1 MAGRTPSN
9 VSPFSAELQTFVVT
23 KYDPLLAIVREL
35 NTRLQASE
43 KERMRLER
51 RVQRLEHQLLSLS
64 EVVEK
69 AGVGKLAPTE
79 LEGGPQGGKH
89 AVRELLEP
97 EEALVAPWLFSC
109 QQIGTPT
116 SALQVLLEFSPD
128 STLEVDCKLWKREED
143 LWILLLEEL
152 PDEFAF
158 RRPDSLQLLDLRRA
172 ARRAL
177 LELCRGEA
185 LVILR
190 NVPGR
195 REAPNNPTAITLV
208 AILAAALAEAWN
220 RVEAGEPE
228 ALGRVAMVLDGT
240 DIGTRLRAGKK
251 RFRIEPLN

>member
-9 VSPFSAELQTFVVT
+9 ASPFSPELQTFVVT

-35 NTRLQASE
+35 NARLQASE

-51 RVQRLEHQLLSLS
+51 RVQRLEGQVISLNDA
-64 EVVEK
+64 VETGTK
-69 AGVGKLAPTE
+69 LKPTPDLEPEGQAGR
-79 LEGGPQGGKH
+79 H
-89 AVRELLEP
+89 AVQELLEP

-109 QQIGTPT
+109 QIGTPT

-128 STLEVDCKLWKREED
+128 STLEVDCKMWKREED
-143 LWILLLEEL
+143 LWILLLEEM

-185 LVILR
+185 LILLR

-208 AILAAALAEAWN
+208 AILAAALSEAWS
-220 RVEAGEPE
+220 RVEAAEPE
-228 ALGRVAMVLDGT
+228 ALGRVALVLDGN
-240 DIGTRLRAGKK
+240 DIGSRLRAGRK

>member
-9 VSPFSAELQTFVVT
+9 ASPFSAELQTFVVT

-51 RVQRLEHQLLSLS
+51 RVQRLESQLLSLS
-64 EVVEK
+64 ESFDK
-69 AGVGKLAPTE
+69 AGGGKLAAIE
-79 LEGGPQGGKH
+79 LEGGPQTGKHASGGKGLACAALSAAAAAVAASAAARWFSLF

-109 QQIGTPT
+109 Q
-116 SALQVLLEFSPD
+116 
-128 STLEVDCKLWKREED
+128 ED

-172 ARRAL
+172 
-177 LELCRGEA
+177 
-185 LVILR
+185 
-190 NVPGR
+190 
-195 REAPNNPTAITLV
+195 